1 MKTLLT
7 TLILFVMLGLG
18 CKKPVEPV
26 TPVVQPPVLW
36 NDACRVSRTVY
47 KTIMD
52 QGPLPEPEEIT
63 VGGKRVRVG
72 ISNQTHL
79 TYDNQGRLVR
89 EDHGKT
95 SDSLYT
101 IYRYTATELYV
112 NAFRKGNGKLN
123 VRQDTVRLDTRGLA
137 NRGPFDLFYF
147 EYNDEGYPIRR
158 TYWNKSIL
166 GINTVEQGNLVERQL
181 AYEGPIGTY
190 TFRTSFDLTKAN
202 IPVIKR
208 FLGRDSKNLPLVEI
222 TNISKSLYQPNG
234 DVYQIEYSYTFD
246 EQGRVKRRIAYGKPL
261 SPNYVMAVDPGGI
274 GVMDYEY
281 ECK

>member
-7 TLILFVMLGLG
+7 TLTLLILLGLG

-137 NRGPFDLFYF
+137 NRKPFDIFYF
-147 EYNDEGYPIRR
+147 EYNDEGYPIRS
-158 TYWNKSIL
+158 TYRDKRLL
-166 GINTVEQGNLVERQL
+166 GKNTVEQGNLTERQV
-181 AYEGPIGTY
+181 EIGGPTY
-190 TFRTSFDLTKAN
+190 TFRTTFDLTRPN

-222 TNISKSLYQPNG
+222 TNLRNSVNLATG
-234 DVYQIEYSYTFD
+234 DVYQIEFIYTFD
-246 EQGRVKRRIAYGKPL
+246 AHGRVKRRIAYGKRLHPL
-261 SPNYVMAVDPGGI
+261 YVMAVDPGGI

-281 ECK
+281 ECP